1 MYKKL
6 EALQKIPIQDKFYI
20 NLPQTPGVY
29 IFWKK
34 DTPIYI
40 GKAINLKSR
49 VSSYFA
55 LTLAPKTS
63 RMISEATSLSYI
75 KVSSE
80 LSALLLEAKLIRL
93 NMPQYNIAAKDDK
106 HPLYIAITKE
116 KYPRVLT
123 ARKIEEK
130 TLPLISFYGPFPSSG
145 NVRAVLRMLR
155 RIFPYSDHKVGVRAC
170 LYSHIGLCNP
180 CPSEIE
186 DNSNKKVSSML
197 RKKYLKNIRNIKK
210 ILDGKIES
218 VVGKLTKEMFL
229 YSKSQNYEEAGELRE
244 QIKKLEYITRPQTPI
259 EAFLQNPNLYQDL
272 RRQET
277 NELKDILAK
286 QDFILGKLERIEC
299 FDIAHLAG
307 SYPTASMVTFVN
319 GDSEKKLYRHF
330 RIRQQKGDSDVDS
343 LREVILRR
351 IKHFPDWGKPDL
363 IIVDGG
369 KPQVGVFISELAKE
383 KIPVIGLAKKLETLV
398 IPVKS
403 LGTTTFKEYILPKN
417 KALNLVERIRDEAH
431 RFARTYHHKLISVS
445 LTS

>member
-1 MYKKL
+1 
-6 EALQKIPIQDKFYI
+6 
-20 NLPQTPGVY
+20 
-29 IFWKK
+29 
-34 DTPIYI
+34 
-40 GKAINLKSR
+40 
-49 VSSYFA
+49 
-55 LTLAPKTS
+55 
-63 RMISEATSLSYI
+63 
-75 KVSSE
+75 
-80 LSALLLEAKLIRL
+80 
-93 NMPQYNIAAKDDK
+93 
-106 HPLYIAITKE
+106 
-116 KYPRVLT
+116 
-123 ARKIEEK
+123 
-130 TLPLISFYGPFPSSG
+130 
-145 NVRAVLRMLR
+145 
-155 RIFPYSDHKVGVRAC
+155 
-170 LYSHIGLCNP
+170 
-180 CPSEIE
+180 
-186 DNSNKKVSSML
+186 ML

-229 YSKSQNYEEAGELRE
+229 YSKSQNYEEAGELRK